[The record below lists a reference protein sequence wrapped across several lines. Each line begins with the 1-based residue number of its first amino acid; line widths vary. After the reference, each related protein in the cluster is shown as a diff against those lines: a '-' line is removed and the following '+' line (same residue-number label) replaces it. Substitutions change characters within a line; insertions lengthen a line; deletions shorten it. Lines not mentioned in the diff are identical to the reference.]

1 MSILPIIE
9 SDIIRGGIG
18 ALFGAIITYLIEAY
32 RAKYPMNKLEYGIR
46 RYLKKRSIRGEKM
59 NYTRHFEIET
69 EDTDIESLM
78 KMLGCPKNCNLK
90 DFFSNIHL
98 ESSIEFK
105 QISRESDYTLK
116 VALNIRNI
124 EATLSISFMGNLDP
138 EWSEANPGLIECN
151 MELSIEKWEFKD
163 VKDLL
168 TDSKLL
174 YDNIEKQLSN
184 RGLKITYTGS
194 QVIFNIKKMPVL
206 VSYLQKVGTDKQISI
221 SVPAKSASMKIYF
234 YEDKCEFINP
244 ITSVDYDSIIKS
256 LVWYA

>member
-1 MSILPIIE
+1 MTMLQTIGYAIL
-9 SDIIRGGIG
+9 SGVIG
-18 ALFGAIITYLIEAY
+18 AGITYFIEAY
-32 RAKYPMNKLEYGIR
+32 RAKYPMNILEYGIR
-46 RYLKKRSIRGEKM
+46 RYLKKRSIRGEKI

-90 DFFSNIHL
+90 DFFSNIDL
-98 ESSIEFK
+98 KSSIEFK

-116 VALNIRNI
+116 VALNIRDI

-138 EWSEANPGLIECN
+138 EWSAANPGLIECN

-168 TDSKLL
+168 SDSKLL

-194 QVIFNIKKMPVL
+194 EVTFNIKKTPVL
-206 VSYLQKVGTDKQISI
+206 ISYLQKIGTNKQISI
-221 SVPAKSASMKIYF
+221 SVPTKSDSMKIYF
-234 YEDKCEFINP
+234 YEDKCIFINP
-244 ITSVDYDSIIKS
+244 TTSVDYDSIIKS